1 VFLMEPGE
9 EMRME
14 NIRVKD
20 FRINTDVEGRTC
32 AIVSARPTVNRY
44 MRTKVPG
51 HIADCSFENISVT
64 GERADCRFLL
74 DGRDETHKLKNVTI
88 SGATLY
94 GASVKAGDPA
104 CRIGAFTENVIVR

>member
-1 VFLMEPGE
+1 
-9 EMRME
+9 ME

-20 FRINTDVEGRTC
+20 FRINTDVLGNTY

-44 MRTKVPG
+44 MRNKVPG
-51 HIADCSFENISVT
+51 HIADCSFENMSVT
-64 GERADCRFLL
+64 GVRANCKFLL

-94 GASVKAGDPA
+94 GKPVKAGDSS
-104 CRIGAFTENVIVR
+104 CRIGAFTENVVVR

>member
-1 VFLMEPGE
+1 
-9 EMRME
+9 ME

-20 FRINTDVEGRTC
+20 FRINTDVPGRTY

-51 HIADCSFENISVT
+51 HIADCSFENMSVT
-64 GERADCRFLL
+64 GERANCLFLL
-74 DGRDETHKLKNVTI
+74 DGRDENHKLKNVRI

-94 GASVKAGDPA
+94 GTPVKAGDPC
-104 CRIGAFTENVIVR
+104 CRVGAFTENVTVNGQ